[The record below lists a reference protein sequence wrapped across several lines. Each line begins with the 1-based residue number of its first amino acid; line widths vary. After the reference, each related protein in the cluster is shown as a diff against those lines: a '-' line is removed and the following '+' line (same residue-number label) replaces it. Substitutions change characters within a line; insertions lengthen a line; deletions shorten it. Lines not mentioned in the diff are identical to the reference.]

1 MNLPGVCDPAV
12 DALIGDVI
20 GAADR
25 PHLQAAARAL
35 DRVLLWRWYLVPG
48 WGSQSFHIAYW
59 NRFDNPGKPIRE
71 GFNFDTWWVDA
82 AKAVAA
88 DAARKAGG

>member
-1 MNLPGVCDPAV
+1 MI
-12 DALIGDVI
+12 DAP
-20 GAADR
+20 DR

-59 NRFDNPGKPIRE
+59 DRFGHPDKPIRE
-71 GFNFDTWWVDA
+71 GFNFDTLV
-82 AKAVAA
+82 
-88 DAARKAGG
+88 G